1 MGKYTYIDE
10 NATSVKRTTTM
21 NNSDVTLSEQQNDVI
36 HGVAL
41 KQLQSSRFQQ
51 DTDKA
56 TVVASTS
63 SSSRSGDMQG
73 ATRPSAAEDVPMNGG
88 VVCEHED
95 DEDED
100 DDMGVGVNPF
110 AGLFERMAK
119 PDKKRS
125 QPTGGNGQQP
135 AKKLKNGGTGTK
147 PSTGTSTIGHRNKEK
162 LNGGSASNAV
172 AQVNLEKELGID
184 HVENLDE
191 EDAAMMKNYVT
202 QLKELKHLNAS
213 GNGDEQSFGPWVR
226 ARMAKVAELK
236 SGIKA
241 KKKALTRRKKD
252 STDFKAALDDVH
264 EKATDL
270 AAFLKKLQQGGSE
283 GRELYDDLT
292 ALVNDDE
299 DYKPS
304 SAIYQRC
311 IRGLAFEDSHSIL
324 GDWSRKQYKNNT
336 GLR

>member
-1 MGKYTYIDE
+1 
-10 NATSVKRTTTM
+10 M

-51 DTDKA
+51 DSDKA
-56 TVVASTS
+56 TVVTSTS
-63 SSSRSGDMQG
+63 SSSRGPDMT
-73 ATRPSAAEDVPMNGG
+73 ATRPSEENVVPMK
-88 VVCEHED
+88 VEHEEHED

-110 AGLFERMAK
+110 SSLFERMAK
-119 PDKKRS
+119 PDKKRG

-135 AKKLKNGGTGTK
+135 AKKAKNVKASTG
-147 PSTGTSTIGHRNKEK
+147 TGTSTTGYRNKHEK
-162 LNGGSASNAV
+162 SNGSNV
-172 AQVNLEKELGID
+172 VGQVNLEKELGSD
-184 HVENLDE
+184 HVENLDQ
-191 EDAAMMKNYVT
+191 EDATMVQNYVA

-226 ARMAKVAELK
+226 ARMTKVAEVK

-252 STDFKAALDDVH
+252 STDFKAALDEVH
-264 EKATDL
+264 EKL
-270 AAFLKKLQQGGSE
+270 HNLSNFLKKLSSNGSE
-283 GRELYDDLT
+283 GRELYDDLS
-292 ALVNDDE
+292 ALVNEDD

-304 SAIYQRC
+304 SAICQRC
-311 IRGLAFEDSHSIL
+311 IRGLAFEDSQSIL
-324 GDWSRKQYKNNT
+324 QTECIVHMCDTCKCNFYKNITWIHDDNIIMNYS
-336 GLR
+336 RSSV